1 MYSNIAV
8 YSWPVQLPLANLWK
22 DFGIPVGTC
31 IHAGANLCQER
42 DEYQNAGFQQIIW
55 IEALENIAFQ
65 AKDLLKNYNGQTV
78 LQAVLW
84 DTTGKEIPFHIS
96 SNNAESSSI
105 FDFKWHEAIHPH
117 ISKNNQVLLKS
128 KTLDD
133 VILEFFLGKIPE
145 ISLLVL
151 DLQGAEFEALLGS
164 ASVLMRTSA
173 IHVEVSTVELY
184 LGQKKMNDI
193 VALLDD
199 SGFTL
204 VSHDLSKGVSSGDA
218 LFIAKH
224 LVGDFKCM
232 QMPEMRRFPILSF
245 KQVVKYSLIR
255 IGIPARLIQK
265 MLFAIRKFMKNCG
278 LSIHR

>member
-1 MYSNIAV
+1 M
-8 YSWPVQLPLANLWK
+8 YSWPVQLPLANLWN
-22 DFGIPVGTC
+22 DFRIPVGVC

-42 DEYQNAGFQQIIW
+42 DEYRNAGFNQIIW
-55 IEALENIAFQ
+55 IEALEDIAAQ
-65 AKDLLKNYNGQTV
+65 AKDLLTSYKDQTV

-84 DTTGKEIPFHIS
+84 DTTGQEIPFHVS

-117 ISKNNQVLLKS
+117 ISKNNQVMLKTT
-128 KTLDD
+128 TLDD
-133 VILEFFLGKIPE
+133 VIVDFFLGSLPE

-151 DLQGAEFEALLGS
+151 DLQGAEFQALMGS
-164 ASVLMRTSA
+164 KSVLKRTSA

-193 VALLDD
+193 VSLLEN

-224 LVGDFKCM
+224 LVGGFKCM
-232 QMPEMRRFPILSF
+232 PMPEMRRFPILSF

-255 IGIPARLIQK
+255 MGIPARLIQRI
-265 MLFAIRKFMKNCG
+265 LFAIRKFMKNSG
-278 LSIHR
+278 L

>member
-1 MYSNIAV
+1 MPRIFRRHANIAV
-8 YSWPVQLPLANLWK
+8 YYWRVQLPLTTLWK
-22 DFGIPVGTC
+22 NFGIPVGAC

-42 DEYQNAGFQQIIW
+42 DEYKNAGFQQIIW
-55 IEALENIAFQ
+55 IEALEDIAIQ
-65 AKDLLKNYNGQTV
+65 AKNLLKNYKGQTV

-84 DTTGKEIPFHIS
+84 DTAGEEIPFHIS

-117 ISKNNQVLLKS
+117 ISKKNQVTLKS
-128 KTLDD
+128 TTLDN
-133 VILEFFLGKIPE
+133 VITEFFSGNIPE

-151 DLQGAEFEALLGS
+151 DLQGAEFQALMGS
-164 ASVLMRTSA
+164 KSVLRRTSA

-193 VALLDD
+193 VSLLDD
-199 SGFTL
+199 SGFVL

-218 LFIAKH
+218 LFVAKP
-224 LVGDFKCM
+224 LVGDYKCM
-232 QMPEMRRFPILSF
+232 PMPEMRRYPILSF

-265 MLFAIRKFMKNCG
+265 ILFTIRNLF
-278 LSIHR
+278 